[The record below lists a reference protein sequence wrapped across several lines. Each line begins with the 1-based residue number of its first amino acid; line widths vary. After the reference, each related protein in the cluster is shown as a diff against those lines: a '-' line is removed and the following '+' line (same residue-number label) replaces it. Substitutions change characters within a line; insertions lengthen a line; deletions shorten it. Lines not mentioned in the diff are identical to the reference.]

1 MFKKKMFM
9 KTRYKKTVY
18 KKTIL
23 LVITMMV
30 MPLKAAQLR
39 VITPEREP
47 TNLVIIKESN
57 SKAEGELKGL
67 KLKKRIEKE
76 LGLTLKV
83 QANLTR
89 KDTKRFIADRNITP
103 QEQESFLNGL
113 SSEQKESVIF
123 VPEVN
128 KSSSKRKKRSLMRSN
143 NTKSVK

>member
-1 MFKKKMFM
+1 MFKTIMF
-9 KTRYKKTVY
+9 KTTMF

-23 LVITMMV
+23 LVLTMMV
-30 MPLKAAQLR
+30 MPLMATQLR

-47 TNLVIIKESN
+47 TNVVIIKESTSN
-57 SKAEGELKGL
+57 GRGHLNDL

-83 QANLTR
+83 QTNLTR

-128 KSSSKRKKRSLMRSN
+128 KSSNKRKKRSLMRSN